1 MRNILEVLEN
11 ELEMRK
17 LRAKEF
23 YHDFCKLE
31 RENKKLL
38 KENETLRN
46 DLKEL
51 SNLWQKENQ
60 KV

>member
-1 MRNILEVLEN
+1 MRNILEILEN

-23 YHDFCKLE
+23 YDDFCKLE

-38 KENETLRN
+38 KENEILRN

-51 SNLWQKENQ
+51 SDLWQKEKQ
-60 KV
+60 KD

>member
-1 MRNILEVLEN
+1 MRNILEILEN

-17 LRAKEF
+17 LRAQGF
-23 YHDFCKLE
+23 YQDFCKLE

-38 KENETLRN
+38 KENEILRH

-51 SNLWQKENQ
+51 SNLWQKEKH